1 MTFADNSFTYD
12 GTVKALAVSGMATDA
27 TVLYA
32 NNSQTNAGTYTVT
45 ATVSRPNYTAAVLS
59 AELIINKAAQTI
71 TFNTIPRKS
80 LEDDVDFQL
89 NARASSGLAV
99 TYTFTYSSA
108 MPAASVNATGFVN
121 LLTSG
126 NIQITASQE
135 GNTNYLAATEMMREL
150 SITSKNAT
158 ISRITIAG
166 QVIDAPARQ
175 IYYLLD
181 CNDTISSV
189 AIEINSEANAFLST
203 GSTFTVNTP
212 KAGVYRNTIS
222 VTSQDGTQTINYELV
237 IEKAFQFADIIAQ
250 KYNNSLIVNNNP
262 NTNGG
267 YSFTSFKWFKNG
279 VLVSE
284 KQLFSEGNSADNLLD
299 PNATYQ
305 AIMVTEDGDELRT
318 CVFDVI
324 LEARKGLSLLQ
335 NPVVKGTALKVRA
348 DFSKEEL
355 KEAVFY
361 LYDTNGRLLKT
372 IKATGVEN
380 TIQLPSSIARGVY
393 NLVLM
398 NSKGKSFQRFL
409 VK

>member
-1 MTFADNSFTYD
+1 MNKK
-12 GTVKALAVSGMATDA
+12 TV
-27 TVLYA
+27 
-32 NNSQTNAGTYTVT
+32 
-45 ATVSRPNYTAAVLS
+45 
-59 AELIINKAAQTI
+59 
-71 TFNTIPRKS
+71 
-80 LEDDVDFQL
+80 
-89 NARASSGLAV
+89 
-99 TYTFTYSSA
+99 
-108 MPAASVNATGFVN
+108 
-121 LLTSG
+121 
-126 NIQITASQE
+126 IQILLIFLIFLITLSF
-135 GNTNYLAATEMMREL
+135 YLKYFDD
-150 SITSKNAT
+150 S
-158 ISRITIAG
+158 
-166 QVIDAPARQ
+166 
-175 IYYLLD
+175 
-181 CNDTISSV
+181 
-189 AIEINSEANAFLST
+189 
-203 GSTFTVNTP
+203 P
-212 KAGVYRNTIS
+212 KLAK
-222 VTSQDGTQTINYELV
+222 DKLV
-237 IEKAFQFADIIAQ
+237 EK
-250 KYNNSLIVNNNP
+250 KVNNNP

-361 LYDTNGRLLKT
+361 LYDSNGRLLKT